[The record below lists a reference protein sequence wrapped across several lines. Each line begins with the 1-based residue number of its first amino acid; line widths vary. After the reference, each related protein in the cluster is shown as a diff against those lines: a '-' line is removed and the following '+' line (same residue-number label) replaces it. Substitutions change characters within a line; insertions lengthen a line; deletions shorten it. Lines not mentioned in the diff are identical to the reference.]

1 MTQISMTIT
10 GSAAT
15 LARVLTAL
23 DGGSPSLAIGTLAPA
38 PTVSVV
44 DDEYEDTPH
53 EPVMPEVV
61 AVAPTVQGEPSFDA
75 TGLAWDERIHA
86 ASKTA
91 TQDGKWRKRK
101 GVEPAVFAAVEAEL
115 RARYAVPLVQA
126 APVMQPNPAFVS
138 APVVMEQPV
147 VAVAPVFEQPQMVA
161 AAPQPVPVP
170 MPIQTY
176 NPAPPTDMVAPQTVA
191 VGHLTPIMPVVQV
204 APTPM
209 PAQPTL
215 TVTFHDLMQ
224 LVGAKMGTGELTTD
238 YLIQTVNEVNTGM
251 NLALNS
257 FTDMADKPHAVS
269 YCWQIFQRDGKV

>member
-15 LARVLTAL
+15 LARVLAAL
-23 DGGSPSLAIGTLAPA
+23 DGGSSLPVVGTLAPTA
-38 PTVSVV
+38 PVTLDDDDDAPEATV
-44 DDEYEDTPH
+44 TA
-53 EPVMPEVV
+53 PVMPEVV
-61 AVAPTVQGEPSFDA
+61 AVAPTVQGEPSFDV

-91 TQDGKWRKRK
+91 TQDGKWRKKK

-115 RARYAVPLVQA
+115 RARYAAPLVQT
-126 APVMQPNPAFVS
+126 APVMQVAPAPVS

-147 VAVAPVFEQPQMVA
+147 VAVAPAFEQPA
-161 AAPQPVPVP
+161 AVPQPMPVP

-176 NPAPPTDMVAPQTVA
+176 NPAPPTDMVAQQPAPVQV
-191 VGHLTPIMPVVQV
+191 TPVMPVAQV

-209 PAQPTL
+209 HVPPAP

-224 LVGAKMGTGELTTD
+224 MVGAKMGTGELTTD
-238 YLIQTVNEVNTGM
+238 YLIQTVNEVNAGM